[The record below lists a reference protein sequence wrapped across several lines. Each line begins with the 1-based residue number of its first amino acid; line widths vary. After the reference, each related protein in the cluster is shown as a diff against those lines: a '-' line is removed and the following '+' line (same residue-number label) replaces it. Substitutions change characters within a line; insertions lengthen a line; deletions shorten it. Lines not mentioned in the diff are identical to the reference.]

1 MRPHGM
7 ASTSAAGDITPAVL
21 AIGRPDFAS
30 VLIDTL
36 RRQAGVGHCMVFSL
50 SRAGAAHC
58 LLDVGNIPTGGDLGA
73 AYAGQF
79 HESDPNRDAL
89 FEGEGGAPIMLPFFA
104 PRMYGARYRKIF
116 FLDSGIVDKCAT
128 AIWTGD
134 TCFYVNFYRITS
146 QGRFDDA
153 ERARL
158 QTIAPAIGASVARH
172 FQQAATPDQ
181 SLAALFATR
190 APLSALTPREQEV
203 CRRIL
208 SGLSSEA
215 ISQALGISLHSTL
228 TYRKRADER
237 LGISSQSELFA
248 IVLGLLLET
257 MGDGRAYCRLMACQE
272 VRR

>member
-1 MRPHGM
+1 MRSRAVP
-7 ASTSAAGDITPAVL
+7 SKPSAGDVTSAVL
-21 AIGRPDFAS
+21 AIGRSDFPE

-36 RRQAGVGHCMVFSL
+36 RRQADVGHCMVFAL
-50 SRAGAAHC
+50 SRAGAVDC
-58 LLDVGNIPTGGDLGA
+58 LLDAGNIPIGGDLGA

-79 HESDPNRDAL
+79 HESDPNRDVL
-89 FEGEGGAPIMLPFFA
+89 FETEGGAPIMLPSFA

-134 TCFYVNFYRITS
+134 TCFYVNFYRITA
-146 QGRFDDA
+146 QGRFSDA
-153 ERARL
+153 ERVRL

-172 FQQAATPDQ
+172 FQQASTATPDQ
-181 SLAALFATR
+181 NLAALFATR

-208 SGLSSEA
+208 LGFSSEA

-228 TYRKRADER
+228 TYRKRAYQR
-237 LGISSQSELFA
+237 LGISSQNELFS
-248 IVLGLLLET
+248 IVLRLLASPRGLN
-257 MGDGRAYCRLMACQE
+257 
-272 VRR
+272 

>member
-1 MRPHGM
+1 MRSRAVP
-7 ASTSAAGDITPAVL
+7 SNPSAGDVTSAVL
-21 AIGRPDFAS
+21 AIGRSDFPN

-36 RRQAGVGHCMVFSL
+36 RRQAEVGHCMVFAL
-50 SRAGAAHC
+50 SRAGAADC
-58 LLDVGNIPTGGDLGA
+58 LLDAGNIPIGGDLGA

-89 FEGEGGAPIMLPFFA
+89 FEGEGGAPIMLPAFA

-116 FLDSGIVDKCAT
+116 FQDSGIVDKCAT

-134 TCFYVNFYRITS
+134 TCFYVNFYRIAA
-146 QGRFDDA
+146 QGCFSAAQR
-153 ERARL
+153 ERLEA
-158 QTIAPAIGASVARH
+158 IAPAIAASVARH
-172 FQQAATPDQ
+172 FQTPAPDQ

-190 APLSALTPREQEV
+190 PPLAALTPREQEV

-208 SGLSSEA
+208 SGSSSEA

-228 TYRKRADER
+228 TYRKRAYER

-248 IVLGLLLET
+248 IVLRLLTPSLN
-257 MGDGRAYCRLMACQE
+257 
-272 VRR
+272 

>member
-1 MRPHGM
+1 MRPHQT
-7 ASTSAAGDITPAVL
+7 ASTPATGDITPAVL
-21 AIGRPDFAS
+21 AIGRPAFPNI
-30 VLIDTL
+30 LIDTL
-36 RRQAGVGHCMVFSL
+36 RRQAGVGHCMVFAL
-50 SRAGAAHC
+50 SRAGAASC
-58 LLDVGNIPTGGDLGA
+58 LLDAGNIPTGSDLGA

-89 FEGEGGAPIMLPFFA
+89 FEAKGSAPIMLPSFA

-116 FLDSGIVDKCAT
+116 FNDSDIVDKCAT

-158 QTIAPAIGASVARH
+158 QAIAPAIGASVARH

-181 SLAALFATR
+181 NLAALFATR
-190 APLSALTPREQEV
+190 APLSALTPREQDV

-208 SGLSSEA
+208 LGLSSEA
-215 ISQALGISLHSTL
+215 ISQSLGISLHSTL
-228 TYRKRADER
+228 TYRKRAYQR
-237 LGISSQSELFA
+237 LGISSQNELFA
-248 IVLGLLLET
+248 IVLRLLAEPGGLNQG
-257 MGDGRAYCRLMACQE
+257 MSS
-272 VRR
+272 